1 MIINRLFVFL
11 LRHLWRLVRWA
22 ALSVYHGIAV
32 LYRRRQAR
40 LQASDWRPR
49 TVYTGR
55 WQLADD
61 GQCCGR
67 AVVLRLSDALKP
79 GVELLYFGEES
90 AEPYYSERQ
99 SVDDKE
105 SVMVAE
111 QMLLRFLGSRHR
123 RQNRRN
129 VSVPV
134 LVTDAV
140 ATVPVTRNTD
150 TADTSWTACSRRLSV
165 AVALFSSST
174 AFCCVVFSI

>member
-111 QMLLRFLGSRHR
+111 QMLLRFLGCRHR

-140 ATVPVTRNTD
+140 ATVPVND
-150 TADTSWTACSRRLSV
+150 EAA
-165 AVALFSSST
+165 
-174 AFCCVVFSI
+174 

>member
-1 MIINRLFVFL
+1 MMLFTRIFVFL
-11 LRHLWRLVRWA
+11 LHKLWRLVRWLG
-22 ALSVYHGIAV
+22 LSVYHGISV

-40 LQASDWRPR
+40 LQATDWRPR

-61 GQCCGR
+61 AQCCGR

-79 GVELLYFGEES
+79 GVELLYFGEEA

-99 SVDDKE
+99 CVDDNE

-129 VSVPV
+129 ASVPV
-134 LVTDAV
+134 LVTDAMS
-140 ATVPVTRNTD
+140 AVPVND
-150 TADTSWTACSRRLSV
+150 EAA
-165 AVALFSSST
+165 
-174 AFCCVVFSI
+174 

>member
-1 MIINRLFVFL
+1 MLFRRIFVFL
-11 LRHLWRLVRWA
+11 LHKLWRVVRWSGV
-22 ALSVYHGIAV
+22 SVYHGISV

-40 LQASDWRPR
+40 LQATDWRPR

-61 GQCCGR
+61 GQFCGR

-99 SVDDKE
+99 FIDDKE
-105 SVMVAE
+105 SVVVAE

-123 RQNRRN
+123 RHNRRN

-134 LVTDAV
+134 LVADAV
-140 ATVPVTRNTD
+140 ATVPVND
-150 TADTSWTACSRRLSV
+150 EAA
-165 AVALFSSST
+165 
-174 AFCCVVFSI
+174 

>member
-1 MIINRLFVFL
+1 MMLTTRVFVFL
-11 LRHLWRLVRWA
+11 LRHLWRLVRWMG
-22 ALSVYHGIAV
+22 LSVYHGLYV

-40 LQASDWRPR
+40 QQASGWRPR

-61 GQCCGR
+61 AQCCGR

-99 SVDDKE
+99 FVDDKE

-111 QMLLRFLGSRHR
+111 QMLLRFLGGRHR

-129 VSVPV
+129 ASVPV
-134 LVTDAV
+134 LATDAV
-140 ATVPVTRNTD
+140 TTVPVND
-150 TADTSWTACSRRLSV
+150 EAA
-165 AVALFSSST
+165 
-174 AFCCVVFSI
+174 

>member
-32 LYRRRQAR
+32 LYRRRLAR

-90 AEPYYSERQ
+90 A
-99 SVDDKE
+99 
-105 SVMVAE
+105 
-111 QMLLRFLGSRHR
+111 
-123 RQNRRN
+123 
-129 VSVPV
+129 
-134 LVTDAV
+134 
-140 ATVPVTRNTD
+140 
-150 TADTSWTACSRRLSV
+150 
-165 AVALFSSST
+165 
-174 AFCCVVFSI
+174 

>member
-1 MIINRLFVFL
+1 MMLTTRVFIFL
-11 LRHLWRLVRWA
+11 LHHLWRLLRWTS
-22 ALSVYHGIAV
+22 LTVYHGISV

-79 GVELLYFGEES
+79 GVELLYFGEEA

-99 SVDDKE
+99 FAGDKE

-123 RQNRRN
+123 RQNRR
-129 VSVPV
+129 SSAVPV

-140 ATVPVTRNTD
+140 ATVPVND
-150 TADTSWTACSRRLSV
+150 EAA
-165 AVALFSSST
+165 
-174 AFCCVVFSI
+174 

>member
-90 AEPYYSERQ
+90 AEP
-99 SVDDKE
+99 
-105 SVMVAE
+105 
-111 QMLLRFLGSRHR
+111 
-123 RQNRRN
+123 
-129 VSVPV
+129 
-134 LVTDAV
+134 T
-140 ATVPVTRNTD
+140 
-150 TADTSWTACSRRLSV
+150 TASARVWTIRSQ
-165 AVALFSSST
+165 
-174 AFCCVVFSI
+174 

>member
-1 MIINRLFVFL
+1 MMLTTRVFVFL
-11 LRHLWRLVRWA
+11 LHHFWRLVRWTG
-22 ALSVYHGIAV
+22 LTVYHGVSV

-40 LQASDWRPR
+40 LQAADWRPR

-140 ATVPVTRNTD
+140 ATVPVND
-150 TADTSWTACSRRLSV
+150 EAA
-165 AVALFSSST
+165 
-174 AFCCVVFSI
+174 

>member
-1 MIINRLFVFL
+1 MLINRLFVFL
-11 LRHLWRLVRWA
+11 LYKLWRLVRWA
-22 ALSVYHGIAV
+22 GLSVYHGIAV

-40 LQASDWRPR
+40 QQSSGGRPR

-61 GQCCGR
+61 GQFCGR
-67 AVVLRLSDALKP
+67 AVVLRLSDSLKP

-99 SVDDKE
+99 FVDDKE
-105 SVMVAE
+105 SVLVAE

-123 RQNRRN
+123 RQSRRSA
-129 VSVPV
+129 SVPV

-140 ATVPVTRNTD
+140 TTVPVND
-150 TADTSWTACSRRLSV
+150 EAA
-165 AVALFSSST
+165 
-174 AFCCVVFSI
+174 

>member
-11 LRHLWRLVRWA
+11 LRQLWRLIRWTG
-22 ALSVYHGIAV
+22 LTVYHGISV
-32 LYRRRQAR
+32 LYHRRQAR
-40 LQASDWRPR
+40 LQAAGWRPR

-61 GQCCGR
+61 AQCCGR
-67 AVVLRLSDALKP
+67 AVVLRSGDTLRP

-99 SVDDKE
+99 SVDDKA
-105 SVMVAE
+105 SVKVAE

-123 RQNRRN
+123 RANRRN
-129 VSVPV
+129 ASVPV

-140 ATVPVTRNTD
+140 VTVPVND
-150 TADTSWTACSRRLSV
+150 EAA
-165 AVALFSSST
+165 
-174 AFCCVVFSI
+174 

>member
-90 AEPYYSERQ
+90 AEPRGA
-99 SVDDKE
+99 DGG
-105 SVMVAE
+105 
-111 QMLLRFLGSRHR
+111 R
-123 RQNRRN
+123 RRN
-129 VSVPV
+129 VPAGDRPAGFTCTPAHSAGDVQQNGTLLAPV
-134 LVTDAV
+134 
-140 ATVPVTRNTD
+140 
-150 TADTSWTACSRRLSV
+150 
-165 AVALFSSST
+165 
-174 AFCCVVFSI
+174 

>member
-1 MIINRLFVFL
+1 MMLTTRLFVFL
-11 LRHLWRLVRWA
+11 LHHLWRVMRWTG
-22 ALSVYHGIAV
+22 LTVYHGISV

-61 GQCCGR
+61 GQFCGR
-67 AVVLRLSDALKP
+67 AVVLRLRDVLKP
-79 GVELLYFGEES
+79 GVELLYFGEET

-99 SVDDKE
+99 FVDDRE

-111 QMLLRFLGSRHR
+111 QMLLRFLGSRHQ

-129 VSVPV
+129 APVSV
-134 LVTDAV
+134 LVTDVVTTA
-140 ATVPVTRNTD
+140 PVND
-150 TADTSWTACSRRLSV
+150 EAA
-165 AVALFSSST
+165 
-174 AFCCVVFSI
+174 